1 MLLTK
6 SQILKGSSLK
16 RELVSVPEWHEGGE
30 VYVRTMTGQER
41 DIFDQKMKD
50 NSEDESMLEFRA
62 LLCASTVCGDD
73 DALLFSE
80 KDIKELNKKSSV
92 PLIRIMMTATKLNPI
107 NEEDVEALAK
117 NS

>member
-62 LLCASTVCGDD
+62 FAVMMMHS
-73 DALLFSE
+73 FSQ
-80 KDIKELNKKSSV
+80 K
-92 PLIRIMMTATKLNPI
+92 RIL
-107 NEEDVEALAK
+107 K
-117 NS
+117 NSIRNHRFH